1 MQGQRTKKTTI
12 RNTKCPISAFFVWDF
27 KCLLPQFHALLPYTN
42 HPTYHGGFSALE
54 DLSVHSNP
62 SLPCPSPVFVHN
74 PQRIGVLKASS
85 NKQKCNN

>member
-1 MQGQRTKKTTI
+1 MQGQRTKTTTI
-12 RNTKCPISAFFVWDF
+12 RNMKCPISPILVWDF

-62 SLPCPSPVFVHN
+62 SLPSAVSRLFLPLCLYITHN
-74 PQRIGVLKASS
+74 VLMS
-85 NKQKCNN
+85 